1 MVGRQ
6 PGSGPQKVSIGR
18 GCGYLGVVVHEVGM
32 YFVDCFDVY
41 TALLCQEYRIKLF
54 Y

>member
-32 YFVDCFDVY
+32 YFVDCFD
-41 TALLCQEYRIKLF
+41 LI
-54 Y
+54 